1 MPQPL
6 VSILVL
12 ILSLLVQPLTSAA
25 EEAEKLAWDAMMPSD
40 FQVEGL
46 FEKYKV
52 EEMEDNDPRA
62 AEFMKELKSTWKA
75 APVVESLAGRL
86 VKLPGFVVPLDT
98 QDNKVKSFFLVPYFG
113 ACIHVPPP
121 PANQMVYVTLAKG
134 QELAADS
141 LYAAIWATGR
151 LGIQHTSNDLGD
163 AGYSM
168 EAATIEEYKEEDE

>member
-1 MPQPL
+1 MPKVFIRTLVLVLGFLIQPL
-6 VSILVL
+6 
-12 ILSLLVQPLTSAA
+12 AFA
-25 EEAEKLAWDAMMPSD
+25 EEAEKLAWDAMMPQD
-40 FQVEGL
+40 FQFEGL

-75 APVVESLAGRL
+75 APVVEALAGRL
-86 VKLPGFVVPLDT
+86 VKLPGFVVPLET
-98 QDNKVKSFFLVPYFG
+98 QDNQVKSFFLVPYFG

-134 QELAADS
+134 QELKADS
-141 LYAAIWATGR
+141 LFAAIWITGR

-163 AGYSM
+163 AGYIM
-168 EAATIEEYKEEDE
+168 EGASIEEYKEEDD